1 MKTFEVIDISGDAG
15 IRAYGESLEDLFVN
29 AAMGMY
35 SLITDPAAVRE
46 ERHIAL
52 DIESHSLEGL
62 LVSWLNELIFHFDT
76 YGFVGKRIVITE
88 ITPTLPLPRQGGGE
102 PFITLPLAAGEPSID
117 PLPWREGLGRGTNRT
132 HTLKATVSGEDFD
145 PERHEKRLLIK
156 AATYHRLTIE
166 KKEGQWVTDVIF
178 DI

>member
-1 MKTFEVIDISGDAG
+1 MKTFEMIDISGDAG
-15 IRAYGESLEDLFVN
+15 IRAYGETLQDLFVN

-35 SLITDPAAVRE
+35 SLITDPSAVRE

-76 YGFVGKRIVITE
+76 YGFVGKTIRI
-88 ITPTLPLPRQGGGE
+88 
-102 PFITLPLAAGEPSID
+102 AAFLNNKISA
-117 PLPWREGLGRGTNRT
+117 R
-132 HTLKATVSGEDFD
+132 VSGEDFD

-156 AATYHRLTIE
+156 AATYHQLSIE